1 MVLDLKTALGL
12 MDNAF
17 IDETFEELVLP
28 EGMTVIPGCMCE
40 NCRELKKVIL
50 PSTIK
55 VISNAAFCNCK
66 KLSEI
71 NLPEGLEV
79 IWDDAFSG
87 CQSLR
92 EIALPS
98 GIKRIKPEA
107 FESTVIESSPY
118 LNSSIIVFLCLQSI
132 EVACDSPIRKTH
144 RLWNCF
150 SS

>member
-40 NCRELKKVIL
+40 NCRELKNVIL

-79 IWDDAFSG
+79 IWDDDLLN
-87 CQSLR
+87 CQKDW
-92 EIALPS
+92 
-98 GIKRIKPEA
+98 KRLAIGLFMLA
-107 FESTVIESSPY
+107 I
-118 LNSSIIVFLCLQSI
+118 N
-132 EVACDSPIRKTH
+132 
-144 RLWNCF
+144 
-150 SS
+150 